1 MRPVW
6 RRSNLTVHSSKNH
19 TEDPAGCRSQNGR
32 VRAIG
37 GFCGMAIKI
46 SACEDKHISG
56 LEALWKQCLPDD
68 PLWEAAGVVAF
79 ANESPSTLFL
89 VANDGADVI
98 GSVMA
103 GYDGHRGW
111 LYALAVLPA
120 YRFDHVATTLVIEAE
135 KKLRA
140 IGCTKINLQIRGS
153 NAEAQQFYRTLGY
166 ATEDRISMG
175 KRLEYR

>member
-1 MRPVW
+1 
-6 RRSNLTVHSSKNH
+6 
-19 TEDPAGCRSQNGR
+19 
-32 VRAIG
+32 
-37 GFCGMAIKI
+37 MAIKI
-46 SACEDKHISG
+46 SAYEEGHLPG

-68 PLWEAAGVVAF
+68 PLWEASDIAQSA
-79 ANESPSTLFL
+79 SRSRSTIRL

-98 GSVMA
+98 GSIMA

-135 KKLRA
+135 KKLRS

-153 NAEAQQFYRTLGY
+153 NAQAQQFYRTLGY

-175 KRLEYR
+175 KRLEYG

>member
-1 MRPVW
+1 
-6 RRSNLTVHSSKNH
+6 
-19 TEDPAGCRSQNGR
+19 
-32 VRAIG
+32 
-37 GFCGMAIKI
+37 MAIKI
-46 SACEDKHISG
+46 SAYDEGHHLPG

-68 PLWEAAGVVAF
+68 PLWEASDAAQS
-79 ANESPSTLFL
+79 ASQSRSTIRL

-111 LYALAVLPA
+111 LYALAVLPD

-135 KKLRA
+135 KKLRS
-140 IGCTKINLQIRGS
+140 IGCTKINLQIRSS
-153 NAEAQQFYRTLGY
+153 NAQAQQFYRTLGY

-175 KRLEYR
+175 KRLEYG

>member
-1 MRPVW
+1 
-6 RRSNLTVHSSKNH
+6 
-19 TEDPAGCRSQNGR
+19 
-32 VRAIG
+32 
-37 GFCGMAIKI
+37 MAIKI
-46 SACEDKHISG
+46 SAYEEGHLPG

-68 PLWEAAGVVAF
+68 PLWEACDAAQS
-79 ANESPSTLFL
+79 ASQSRSTIRL

-135 KKLRA
+135 KKLRS
-140 IGCTKINLQIRGS
+140 IGCTKINLQIRS
-153 NAEAQQFYRTLGY
+153 SSAQAQQFYRTLGY

-175 KRLEYR
+175 KRLEYG

>member
-1 MRPVW
+1 
-6 RRSNLTVHSSKNH
+6 
-19 TEDPAGCRSQNGR
+19 
-32 VRAIG
+32 
-37 GFCGMAIKI
+37 MAIKI
-46 SACEDKHISG
+46 LAYEEGHLPG

-68 PLWEAAGVVAF
+68 PLWEASDAAHS
-79 ANESPSTLFL
+79 ASQARSTIRLI
-89 VANDGADVI
+89 ANDGDDVI

-135 KKLRA
+135 KKLRS
-140 IGCTKINLQIRGS
+140 IGCTKINLQIRSS
-153 NAEAQQFYRTLGY
+153 NPQAQQFYRTLGY

-175 KRLEYR
+175 KRLEFG